1 MRGFRQICLGI
12 VIALWAGALPAAAQT
27 DARVKQAAQHF
38 ADLEDDQ
45 AKTIL
50 EALSAEGVADADVL
64 LGYLYSDP
72 LFEGRD
78 YEAAVDAFE
87 RAAANGNEE
96 ALFQL
101 AESRFWP
108 DYSDWTLTPDEKVL
122 RPTAE
127 NVFGLLQRIVEGGSR
142 GVLHEGAARWRLAW
156 LCSLGGYDC
165 GEEVSG
171 SALKNGKR
179 IMLDNLRAITGAF
192 HILEMLR
199 SGEAD
204 SSASRK
210 VFDPYLSLSY
220 ADADP
225 FAADV
230 VTELVW
236 RDVSTA
242 SDCPPLDGFT
252 ARGRLLAVR
261 NGVSRSYENRLDLGD
276 CYDPEQLAT
285 LEEDL
290 VASLDLLAR
299 GFGNSKRAWHLL
311 RCYQEQEAPSFGE
324 CLINAVRH
332 HFFSCTKLSMP
343 KYFNKRY
350 EIEYRTSK
358 RYEQCREMMLGYPPL
373 HNRT

>member
-1 MRGFRQICLGI
+1 
-12 VIALWAGALPAAAQT
+12 
-27 DARVKQAAQHF
+27 
-38 ADLEDDQ
+38 
-45 AKTIL
+45 
-50 EALSAEGVADADVL
+50 
-64 LGYLYSDP
+64 
-72 LFEGRD
+72 
-78 YEAAVDAFE
+78 
-87 RAAANGNEE
+87 
-96 ALFQL
+96 
-101 AESRFWP
+101 
-108 DYSDWTLTPDEKVL
+108 
-122 RPTAE
+122 
-127 NVFGLLQRIVEGGSR
+127 
-142 GVLHEGAARWRLAW
+142 
-156 LCSLGGYDC
+156 
-165 GEEVSG
+165 
-171 SALKNGKR
+171 
-179 IMLDNLRAITGAF
+179 MLDNLRAITGAF